1 MNLGETVQWKQ
12 QQMNEGAGER
22 GETPQ
27 RDSNVTGKDTTRRS
41 IRGGEEVEG
50 VLSLEGKVASWMAFR
65 LAASSSCPT
74 LNGGMHKEI
83 YKTMAGASKI
93 FRRY

>member
-12 QQMNEGAGER
+12 QQMNEGAGEQ

-41 IRGGEEVEG
+41 IT
-50 VLSLEGKVASWMAFR
+50 AFR
-65 LAASSSCPT
+65 LAAPSSCPT
-74 LNGGMHKEI
+74 LYGAMHKEI